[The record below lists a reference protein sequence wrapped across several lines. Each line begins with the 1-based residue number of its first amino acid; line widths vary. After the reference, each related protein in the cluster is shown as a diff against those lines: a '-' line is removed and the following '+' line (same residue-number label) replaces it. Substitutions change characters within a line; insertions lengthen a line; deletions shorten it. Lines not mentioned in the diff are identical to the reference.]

1 MGGRRKDGLF
11 SRQNLF
17 IPRVDLEQRSGAPAT
32 TGQGY
37 VSRRERR
44 DARSRALPRARTCGR
59 ARPCSRTGRAPG
71 PCPSRRWTAA
81 SAGSRPRALARP
93 DAAERRA
100 SSSPRRWRGRHDGG
114 GRSPRETSRQRSSSS
129 RRTRARGRRRAARS
143 RPRARRS
150 RDRRARRA
158 RARWR
163 SIRGPRIHRS
173 SSPRGSL
180 SSRRRRGTRA
190 RTPTSRPRAFSFPFR
205 VFPRT
210 PGAFRVRGVSGVARA
225 RVCTR
230 GARRCVRACGDD
242 RCRARRAREIEHVTR
257 GKGLV
262 DDGLI
267 LKIR

>member
-1 MGGRRKDGLF
+1 MDYSVVRIYLYRAWIWSRDRARQRR
-11 SRQNLF
+11 RA
-17 IPRVDLEQRSGAPAT
+17 RVTCLAASDAT
-32 TGQGY
+32 
-37 VSRRERR
+37 R
-44 DARSRALPRARTCGR
+44 DRARSRARAPVVELVHARELDVLRVHVHLVDGRLRAR
-59 ARPCSRTGRAPG
+59 
-71 PCPSRRWTAA
+71 
-81 SAGSRPRALARP
+81 GSRPRALARP

-230 GARRCVRACGDD
+230 GARRCVRARGDD
-242 RCRARRAREIEHVTR
+242 AR
-257 GKGLV
+257 
-262 DDGLI
+262 
-267 LKIR
+267 